1 MTGSDSAAHA
11 PSAPSLDDRRDEFRE
26 LHQQLSR
33 FRMRYKFA
41 IDEVTTKIAILRE
54 EFEETYDHS
63 PIEHVRSR
71 LKSPDSLFAKA
82 TKRGADTSLDSIA
95 ETVRDIAG
103 VRVVCPFVSD
113 VYWIKDMLSRQA
125 DVTVVEVEDYIASP
139 KPNGYR
145 SLHLSIEV
153 PVFLSDRTENVP
165 VELQLRTIAM
175 DFWASLEH
183 KIFYK
188 YRNEIPQELLD
199 GLTAT
204 ADTAFALDSTME
216 RLHQEVRGIEALP
229 PAVVEGLRGGD
240 SVVPMASFLE
250 SLRRVGG
257 IEGADAQH
265 IDAQHIDPRDTG
277 A

>member
-1 MTGSDSAAHA
+1 MTHPEPDL
-11 PSAPSLDDRRDEFRE
+11 SLPPDVPFVDGRALEFRQ
-26 LHQQLSR
+26 LHQQFSR

-82 TKRGADTSLDSIA
+82 VRRGSHGSLESIS
-95 ETVRDIAG
+95 ETVLDIAG

-113 VYWIKDMLSRQA
+113 VYWIKDMLTRQS
-125 DVTVVEVEDYIASP
+125 DLTVLEVEDYIDSP

-145 SLHLSIEV
+145 SLHLTLHV

-175 DFWASLEH
+175 DFWASVEH
-183 KIFYK
+183 SIYYK
-188 YRNEIPQELLD
+188 YDATVPHALLEELTEAARIAADLD
-199 GLTAT
+199 HRMTQLR
-204 ADTAFALDSTME
+204 D
-216 RLHQEVRGIEALP
+216 EVRGLSKP
-229 PAVVEGLRGGD
+229 P
-240 SVVPMASFLE
+240 S
-250 SLRRVGG
+250 
-257 IEGADAQH
+257 
-265 IDAQHIDPRDTG
+265 
-277 A
+277 